1 MQHLNHVAERSGWYE
16 KYGKLP
22 PYHGIGVGIGA
33 MASGSKGMAKHDT
46 SAAFVKI
53 ADDGIISL
61 FTGIPDMGQGSH
73 TTMAIIAAEVLGV
86 EATDVRIVAGDSDVT
101 PFDWGAFTQRGTF
114 VTGNSVKNAC
124 EDARTQLAKT
134 AAAEF
139 KVDPSEIV
147 FRNRRVYPKDQ
158 PERALPFDKVVF
170 NTLHSAE
177 GRFVMGR
184 GFYNSP
190 IAFGSMA
197 HSFGAQ
203 VAEVE
208 VDPETGVVKVRKV
221 TVAHDLGRCMNP
233 LAVEGQ
239 LDGQVFSGMS
249 QVLYEECIQED
260 GQVLNPSRLE
270 YKLPRTYELPEV
282 EYIIVETIDP
292 NGPFGAKEVGEGP
305 IVVTMSA
312 IASAVANALGG
323 MMPQIPMT
331 PWRVLRAIKQREKT
345 KTL

>member
-1 MQHLNHVAERSGWYE
+1 
-16 KYGKLP
+16 
-22 PYHGIGVGIGA
+22 
-33 MASGSKGMAKHDT
+33 MASGSKGLAKHDT

-86 EATDVRIVAGDSDVT
+86 EAEDVRIVAGDSDVT

-114 VTGNSVKNAC
+114 VTGNGVKNAC
-124 EDARTQLAKT
+124 EDARTQLVKT

-139 KVDPSEIV
+139 EVDPSEIV

-158 PERALPFDKVVF
+158 PERALSFAKVVF

-190 IAFGSMA
+190 KAFGSMA

-208 VDPETGVVKVRKV
+208 VDPETGVVKVLKV

-249 QVLYEECIQED
+249 QVLYEECLQED

-312 IASAVANALGG
+312 IASAVADALGG

-345 KTL
+345 DA